1 MYNPGP
7 RVGGLLSSPG
17 RRVGQTLNNGESM
30 STDEVEVRVPLLK
43 RLAEQAMSDGE
54 FRAVA
59 REDLDAALTRY
70 GYDLNARERDL
81 VFRFRA
87 ALADAGVDLA
97 LIKELDMDELL
108 NQPDAVLSTPG
119 TNVKRR
125 R

>member
-1 MYNPGP
+1 MY
-7 RVGGLLSSPG
+7 RSSG
-17 RRVGQTLNNGESM
+17 RRVGQTSSDGELM

-43 RLAEQAMSDGE
+43 RLAEQAMTDGE

-81 VFRFRA
+81 VFQFRA

-97 LIKELDMDELL
+97 LIKELDMDDLL
-108 NQPDAVLSTPG
+108 NQPDAVLSTQQS
-119 TNVKRR
+119 NAKRR

>member
-7 RVGGLLSSPG
+7 KGDGTYDFPG
-17 RRVGQTLNNGESM
+17 HWVRQTLSDGELM

-43 RLAEQAMSDGE
+43 RLAEQAMTDGE

-81 VFRFRA
+81 VFRFRT

-97 LIKELDMDELL
+97 LIKELDMDDLL
-108 NQPDAVLSTPG
+108 NQPDAVLSTKQS
-119 TNVKRR
+119 NAKRR

>member
-1 MYNPGP
+1 MGY
-7 RVGGLLSSPG
+7 
-17 RRVGQTLNNGESM
+17 GELM

-59 REDLDAALTRY
+59 RDDLDGALTRY

-81 VFRFRA
+81 VFQFRA
-87 ALADAGVDLA
+87 ALANAGVDLA
-97 LIKELDMDELL
+97 LIKELDIDDLL
-108 NQPDAVLSTPG
+108 SQPDAVLSAQDADA
-119 TNVKRR
+119 KRR